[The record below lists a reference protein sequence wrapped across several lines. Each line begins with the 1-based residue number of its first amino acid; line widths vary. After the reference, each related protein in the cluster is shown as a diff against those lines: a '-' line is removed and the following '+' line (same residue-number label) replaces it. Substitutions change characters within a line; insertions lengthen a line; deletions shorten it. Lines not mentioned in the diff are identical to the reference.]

1 MKIAESKNG
10 IIIEVLVKPKSP
22 KFEILLEEDEL
33 IVRCTEEPFKGKV
46 NKELLKTLVRFFHTN
61 VEIVSGAASKQK
73 KLLLRNIEKSEVE
86 RLLYKVSSERTKPSH
101 KPSSS

>member
-1 MKIAESKNG
+1 MKITESKNG

-46 NKELLKTLVRFFHTN
+46 NKELLKTLARFFHTK
-61 VEIVSGAASKQK
+61 VEIVSGATSKQK
-73 KLLLRNIEKSEVE
+73 RLLLRNIEKSEVE
-86 RLLYKVSSERTKPSH
+86 RLLCKIRSEKTKPLH
-101 KPSSS
+101 NPSSS